1 MYHTINEFLTDW
13 KLESE
18 STIKVFANLTDESLD
33 HKNSENGRTIGRLAW
48 HITAT
53 VGEMLGSAGL
63 KLAALNDDNNYPKSA
78 KEILEKYR
86 EASDKLVEQL
96 SAEWNDNS
104 LEEEVNMYGE
114 MWTKEAVLTSLVK
127 HQIHHRAQMTVLMR
141 QAGLKVPGIY
151 GPSYEE
157 WKAMGMQPME

>member
-13 KLESE
+13 KSESE
-18 STIKVFANLTDESLD
+18 ATIKVFANLNDESLD
-33 HKNSENGRTIGRLAW
+33 HKNSQIGRTIGRLAW

-53 VGEMLGSAGL
+53 IGETLVRAGVNIEM
-63 KLAALNDDNNYPKSA
+63 LNDDNNYPKSA
-78 KEILEKYR
+78 KEIAGKYK
-86 EASDKLVEQL
+86 EASEKLVEQL
-96 SAEWNDNS
+96 STEWNDNS
-104 LEEEVNMYGE
+104 LNEKVNMYGE
-114 MWTKEAVLTSLVK
+114 EWTKEAVLTSLVK

-157 WKAMGMQPME
+157 WKVMGMEPME

>member
-13 KLESE
+13 KYESE
-18 STIKVFANLTDESLD
+18 ATIKVFTNLTNESLD
-33 HKNSENGRTIGRLAW
+33 HKNSEIGRTIGRLAW

-53 VGEMLGSAGL
+53 IGEMLGSTGIEL
-63 KLAALNDDNNYPKSA
+63 ETLNDDNDYPTSA
-78 KEILEKYR
+78 KEILEKYK
-86 EASDKLVEQL
+86 EISGKLVEQL
-96 SAEWNDNS
+96 PARWNNNS
-104 LEEEVNMYGE
+104 LKEEVNMYGE
-114 MWTKEAVLTSLVK
+114 MWTKEMVLTSLVK

-157 WKAMGMQPME
+157 WKAMGMEPMV